1 MSRRIRHVALGLAAL
16 YLVLFVQL
24 NLIQLARSEELRT
37 DPANTREIVREFSE
51 PRGAIVTID
60 GEVLAR
66 SVAVEDDLRRLRE
79 YPDGELYGHITGF
92 FSLNY
97 GASGLER
104 SFNAELA
111 GTDRKVK
118 LKTVSDLFVDRDR
131 TADVIVTVRHEL
143 QRVARAALGDRR
155 GAVVAI
161 DPRNGEIL
169 ALWSN
174 PSFDPNRLS
183 DHDLEAAAEARAELL
198 ADADGPLRSRTYQ
211 ERYPP
216 GSTFKTV
223 TAAAAL
229 ESGVATPLEPS
240 FPVTAEYLPPQTT
253 RPITNFGGASCG
265 GNLTELLR
273 VSCNTG
279 FAALG
284 VAVGPQVM
292 SGTARAFGFDS
303 KLPLELPDGV
313 ESVFPP
319 ADFFSDNV
327 PLLAQSAIGQFEVAA
342 TPMQMAL
349 VAATIANDGVT
360 MKPHIVSEVRDS
372 DGSVVSRTEPEVWA
386 TPISRD
392 TAAELQQMLENVVV
406 AGTARRLQIDGVRVA
421 GKTGTA
427 EFGSG
432 ENTHAWIVAFAPVED
447 PRVAVAVF
455 VQGDEET
462 GQQTGGRVAAPI
474 ARQVLITALDLVS

>member
-1 MSRRIRHVALGLAAL
+1 MSRRIRHVALGLMVL

-24 NLIQLARSEELRT
+24 NVIQLARSEELRA

-51 PRGAIVTID
+51 PRGSILTVD

-66 SVAVEDDLRRLRE
+66 SVSVEDELERLRE

-104 SFNAELA
+104 AFNAELA
-111 GTDRKVK
+111 GTDNKVQ
-118 LKTVSDLFVDRDR
+118 LKTISDLFVDRDR
-131 TADVIVTVRHEL
+131 TADVIITVRHEL

-155 GAVVAI
+155 GAVVAL

-169 ALWSN
+169 AMWSN

-183 DHDLEAAAEARAELL
+183 DHDLAAAAEARAELL
-198 ADADGPLRSRTYQ
+198 ADVDDPLRSRAYQ

-229 ESGVATPLEPS
+229 ESGVATPVEPV

-253 RPITNFGGASCG
+253 RPITNFGGSSCG
-265 GNLTELLR
+265 GDLTELLR

-284 VAVGPQVM
+284 VAVGPQVL
-292 SGTARAFGFDS
+292 SGTARDFGFNDE
-303 KLPLELPDGV
+303 LPLDLPGGV

-319 ADFFSDNV
+319 ADFFSDNL

-342 TPMQMAL
+342 TPIQMAL

-360 MKPHIVSEVRDS
+360 MRPHIVSEVRDS
-372 DGSVVSRTEPEVWA
+372 DGALVSRTEPEVWA

-392 TAAELQQMLENVVV
+392 TAADLQQMLENVVV
-406 AGTARRLQIDGVRVA
+406 SGTARRLRIEGVRVA

-447 PRVAVAVF
+447 PRVAVVVF

-462 GQQTGGRVAAPI
+462 GQQTGGTVAAPI